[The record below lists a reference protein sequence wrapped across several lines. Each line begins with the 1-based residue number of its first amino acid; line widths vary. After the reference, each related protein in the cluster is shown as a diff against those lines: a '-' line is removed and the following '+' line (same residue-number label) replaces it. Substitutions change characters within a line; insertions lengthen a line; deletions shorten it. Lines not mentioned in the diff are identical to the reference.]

1 MRFSLEEFE
10 KFVDYIDDDFHY
22 SDSVDIE
29 FTSN

>member
-10 KFVDYIDDDFHY
+10 KCVDYIDDDSHN
-22 SDSVDIE
+22 SDGVDIE